1 MARTLAELID
11 IANLQ
16 RLMDHFHTA
25 TGIPVGI
32 IGTDGTVFVATGWQ
46 EICTAFHR
54 RHSVTA
60 ERCRQS
66 DDYIKS
72 RPLAEDYIS
81 YKCRNGL
88 WDMAKPIVIAGD
100 HCATLYLGQF
110 FYDDE
115 EIDEE
120 YFLRQAREF
129 GFDSARYMA
138 ALRRVPIFTREKVRQ
153 IMNYYSSFVDLLV
166 NMGLANKH
174 QVEMATRLKKS
185 EEKFFKAFIATPAI
199 LAISSFADGRLIE
212 VNEAFERTCGYVRDE
227 MIGRTPAELGIW
239 HDSNASDRVIETL
252 RNGGNVR
259 SIAIQFHTRT
269 GELREGEY
277 SAEII
282 DLNGEACLLSLVSDV
297 TERKRA
303 EEALR
308 HAHDDMETRV
318 RERTAELFEVNKILE
333 VKISEREVAEKEILR
348 LNRLY
353 AVLSG
358 TNHTIV
364 RARDRETL
372 FKNICRVAVEQG
384 GFRMAWIGL
393 IDEESGMVKPV
404 TWYGENNG
412 YLDSIRVSVLE
423 VPEGMGPTGSAIR
436 DSHYYICN
444 DFINDER
451 TAPWHEK
458 GLERGFLSSAA
469 IALTLK
475 NKVIGALTIYA
486 GETNYFCSRMI
497 ELLKQM
503 ATDISF
509 ALDNLDH
516 EERHRKAE
524 IALHEET
531 LERLRA
537 VEASRE
543 KDLQLVQQ
551 NRQAA
556 MGEMIG
562 NIAHQWRQPLNTLGL
577 VIQEMPVIFECG
589 RFSRDYLDERVAK
602 TMAIIMHM
610 SQTIDDFR
618 NFFKPDKEKTTFKV
632 SKEISKTLMLIE
644 SGFQEQQIR
653 IEVNTSGDPVVY
665 GHPNEYSQVLLN
677 ILLNA
682 RDAFAKLKTDCPRVR
697 IDLFTED
704 GKTVVTIADNA
715 GGIPDDVMG
724 RIFDPYFTT
733 KGPDKGTGV
742 GLYMSKIIIEKN
754 MNGRI
759 SARNL
764 GNGAEFRIEI

>member
-54 RHSVTA
+54 CHPVTA

-66 DDYIKS
+66 DDYINS
-72 RPLAEDYIS
+72 HPFTEEYIA

-88 WDMAKPIVIAGD
+88 WDIAKPIVIAD
-100 HCATLYLGQF
+100 EHCATLYLGQF

-120 YFLRQAREF
+120 YFRCQAQEF

-166 NMGLANKH
+166 NMGLANERYADTA
-174 QVEMATRLKKS
+174 VRLKKS

-199 LAISSFADGRLIE
+199 LAISSCAGGRLIE
-212 VNEAFERTCGYVRDE
+212 VNEAFERVCGFGRDE
-227 MIGRTPAELGIW
+227 IVGRTPVELGIW
-239 HDSNASDRVIETL
+239 NYPAASDRVIETL
-252 RNGGNVR
+252 RNGGVVR
-259 SIAIQFHTRT
+259 SVNIQFRTRT

-308 HAHDDMETRV
+308 LAHDELEVRV
-318 RERTAELFEVNKILE
+318 RERTAELLEVNKVLE
-333 VKISEREVAEKEILR
+333 VKVAEREAAEKEIHR

-358 TNHTIV
+358 TNHAIV

-393 IDEESGMVKPV
+393 IDIESGMVKPV

-412 YLDSIRVSVLE
+412 YLDSIRISIRE
-423 VPEGMGPTGSAIR
+423 EPEGMGPTGSAIR
-436 DSHYYICN
+436 DSHYHICN
-444 DFINDER
+444 DFINDAR

-458 GLERGFLSSAA
+458 GRERGFLSSAA
-469 IALTLK
+469 IALTMK
-475 NKVIGALTIYA
+475 NRVIGALTIYA

-524 IALHEET
+524 IALREET
-531 LERLRA
+531 LERLRV

-543 KDLQLVQQ
+543 KDLQLIQQ

-577 VIQEMPVIFECG
+577 VIQEMPVMFECG

-632 SKEISKTLMLIE
+632 SKEISKTLTLIE

-653 IEVNTSGDPVVY
+653 IEVNTSGDPVIY

-682 RDAFAKLKTDCPRVR
+682 RDAFAKQKTECPRVI
-697 IDLFTED
+697 IDLFTEG

-715 GGIPDDVMG
+715 GGIPEDVMG

-742 GLYMSKIIIEKN
+742 GLYMSKIIVEKN
-754 MNGRI
+754 MDGRI
-759 SARNL
+759 SARNV